1 VIRPASFCGIYG
13 FKPTFGL
20 ISRTGVL
27 LQSHTLDTVGVL
39 GRSVE
44 DMALLTDCLAAQDAR
59 DPASYPRSQPRL
71 FDTATEDAPLPPL
84 FAFVKTPAW
93 EQADVVTKEAF
104 AELTAE
110 LGEQCRELDIPSLE
124 TAVEWQRLVQ
134 LAENSAYYGPLLKRA
149 PDALSP
155 GLRERLD
162 AGMRTPV
169 DDYIRAVYGREG
181 AYAVIEDVL
190 RHYTAILTP
199 AAPGAAPPSH
209 ATTGNP
215 VFNGIWTY
223 LGAPAVTLPLLEAG
237 GLPIGVQ
244 LIGARRDDGRLL
256 RTARWLAMRI
266 GAANRTRLAPS
277 TIQVDDRR

>member
-1 VIRPASFCGIYG
+1 MMPAALGTQTAGSVIRPASFCGTYG

-20 ISRTGVL
+20 ISRSGVL
-27 LQSHTLDTVGVL
+27 LQSHTLDTVGAL

-44 DMALLTDCLAAQDAR
+44 DLALLTDCLSAQDPR

-71 FDTATEDAPLPPL
+71 FATATEDAPLPPL
-84 FAFVKTPAW
+84 FALVKTPAW
-93 EQADVVTKEAF
+93 EQADAVTKAAF

-110 LGEQCRELDIPSLE
+110 LGEHCRELDIPSLE

-155 GLRERLD
+155 GLRERLE
-162 AGMRTPV
+162 AGSRTPV

-199 AAPGAAPPSH
+199 AAPGPAPPSH

-215 VFNGIWTY
+215 VFNGLWTY
-223 LGAPAVTLPLLEAG
+223 LGTPAVTLPLFEAT

-256 RTARWLAMRI
+256 RTAKWLATRI
-266 GAANRTRLAPS
+266 SASGA
-277 TIQVDDRR
+277 